1 MNIETFELAP
11 DLKICRIIN
20 GMWQVAGGH
29 GYITP
34 DIAVS
39 EMEKYHSSGLTS
51 WDMAD
56 IYGPA
61 EEFFGKFRQ
70 NMAKSGGDLDMVG
83 LTKFV
88 PNPGPMTRG
97 LVERAIRTSALKM
110 DVSVLDL
117 VQFHW
122 WDYDDLSYLDALEH
136 LTALKDAG
144 KIKHIGLT
152 NFDTA
157 RMQLMLDR
165 GFEITS
171 NQIQYSVIDQ
181 RPQVEME
188 KFCKKNNISLLT
200 YGTLGGGLLSEKF
213 LGASEP
219 TRTELNTYSLQKYK
233 NMFDTWGSW
242 NLFQNLLKTLDKI
255 AKKHDTKI
263 ANIASRFILDK
274 PQVAA
279 VIIGA
284 RLGITQHIQQNLQT
298 FALKLDSDDYSAI
311 KEITSQANNLFDV
324 IGDCGSEY
332 R

>member
-1 MNIETFELAP
+1 MIETVSLAP

-29 GYITP
+29 GYIEP
-34 DIAVS
+34 AKAVS
-39 EMEKYHSSGLTS
+39 EMMLYHDAGLYT

-61 EEFFGKFRQ
+61 EEFY
-70 NMAKSGGDLDMVG
+70 GGFHKNTPNSIG

-88 PNPGPMTRG
+88 PNPDVMSRNF
-97 LVERAIRTSALKM
+97 VESAIKNSILRMNVDS
-110 DVSVLDL
+110 LDL

-122 WDYDDLSYLDALEH
+122 WDYEDLGYLDALYH
-136 LTALKDAG
+136 LTKLKDEG

-157 RMQLMLDR
+157 RMQIMMDA
-165 GFEITS
+165 GYTIIS
-171 NQIQYSVIDQ
+171 NQVQYSVLDQ
-181 RPQVEME
+181 RPQVEMD
-188 KFCKKNNISLLT
+188 KFCKKHNIKLLT

-213 LGASEP
+213 LDVPEP
-219 TRTELNTYSLQKYK
+219 TRTDLNTYSLQKYS
-233 NMFDTWGSW
+233 NMVDAWGDW
-242 NLFQNLLKTLDKI
+242 ELFQKLLNALHQI
-255 AKKHDTKI
+255 AKTHDSTI
-263 ANIASRFILDK
+263 ANVATRFILDK

-279 VIIGA
+279 TIIGA
-284 RLGITQHIQQNLQT
+284 RLGISQHIQQNLKT
-298 FALKLDSDDYSAI
+298 FSLKLTLDDHKI
-311 KEITSQANNLFDV
+311 IQEISSQANDLYET